1 MRFLAPCVTAS
12 LLVAAAVGNE
22 YNLTSDGSMSLQ
34 GSLGMTLSGTL
45 IGDWDEETNPDGT
58 RTLPGVWGG
67 SGNNPIPFELTI
79 TIAFDGDSVPTG
91 PLHLMLDPKT
101 ASATITGLAWSVTS
115 ETVLSA
121 TLTGTALY
129 ETFRTVAPDS
139 LYPGGIP
146 IEIPLGEATIN
157 AATITQTTSAVG
169 TATPIDGQPGAHD
182 ILVPVPATLAF
193 IVTNEALGELPMELP
208 IVLIIDGTHQVGD
221 ATDFLTM
228 TADASFDEAGDI
240 PGEPL
245 PTIPLEIPTVI
256 PPGDETAGVLL
267 DLALTSASAEL
278 AINADL
284 TAIHQQSLSG
294 DVNGDG
300 VVDTNDLLAVLAAW
314 GPCEPPCSED
324 INNDGQVDVND
335 VLVLIAAWSA

>member
-1 MRFLAPCVTAS
+1 LVTA
-12 LLVAAAVGNE
+12 AAANE
-22 YNLTSDGSMSLQ
+22 YNLTNDGAMNLQ
-34 GSLGMTLSGTL
+34 GSLGTVLTGTL
-45 IGDWDEETNPDGT
+45 IGDWDEETNPEGT

-67 SGNNPIPFELTI
+67 SGNNPIPIELTI
-79 TIAFDGDSVPTG
+79 TVAFDGDSVPAG
-91 PLHLMLDPKT
+91 PLDLTLDPKT
-101 ASATITGLAWSVTS
+101 ASAAISGLVWQVMP
-115 ETVLSA
+115 ETVLPA
-121 TLTGTALY
+121 TVTGLALY

-146 IEIPLGEATIN
+146 VEIPLGEATLSGGM
-157 AATITQTTSAVG
+157 ITQVADAAG
-169 TATPIDGQPGAHD
+169 TATPVDGQPGAHD
-182 ILVPVPATLAF
+182 ILVPVPATLTF
-193 IVTNEALGELPMELP
+193 LVTNESLGEIPMEFP
-208 IVLIIDGTHQVGD
+208 IVLTIDGTHQVGD

-228 TADASFDEAGDI
+228 TAAAAFDEAGDI
-240 PGEPL
+240 QGEPL
-245 PTIPLEIPTVI
+245 PTIPLEMPTVI

-267 DLALTSASAEL
+267 DLTPTSASAGL
-278 AINADL
+278 AVDADL
-284 TAIHQQSLSG
+284 TAIHQQSLPG